1 MSKVAWKFY
10 AARRGF
16 DLYELIYSGYFKS
29 HEQYCTWCL
38 GRDIEPLTK
47 DEYATYS
54 AEVEKTK
61 PKPKKPVVKKP
72 VTKAKPA
79 AVKKPVAKVKPVAA
93 KKPAP
98 AKKPAVKK
106 PVAKLKAAPIRAKR
120 VVAKDED

>member
-29 HEQYCTWCL
+29 HEQYCTWCK

-61 PKPKKPVVKKP
+61 PKPENPVAKKPVA
-72 VTKAKPA
+72 KAKPV
-79 AVKKPVAKVKPVAA
+79 AVKKPVAI
-93 KKPAP
+93 
-98 AKKPAVKK
+98 KKPAVKK
-106 PVAKLKAAPIRAKR
+106 PAAEQKAAPTRTKRA
-120 VVAKDED
+120 VAKDED